1 MKNQSKPIFIISC
14 FLLFILFL
22 FTHSTS
28 VTAQEVEDERNFDYI
43 EGSKKGPAFWGD
55 IKREWAACKNG
66 RLQSPIDL
74 SSLRVTTIPSLVGL
88 KTTYKSSNATLK
100 NRGHDIKLEWAGYSG
115 SIEVDGIEYHL
126 QQSHWHSPSEH
137 SINGRR
143 YAMELHMVYQSPDP
157 KVENNVVV
165 VGVLYQIGRPNAF
178 LSKLMRDVAFMTD
191 EKTER
196 SIGVIDPAE
205 IVQLNGN
212 NYYKYIG
219 SLTIPPCTEGV
230 IWIISKQLGTVSK
243 EQIDLLRAAVYDYAE
258 MNARPVQPLNLRKIF
273 SFYGKNAKNKH
284 N

>member
-1 MKNQSKPIFIISC
+1 MKNQSKPIFTISC

-74 SSLRVTTIPSLVGL
+74 SSLKVITIPSLVGL

-115 SIEVDGIEYHL
+115 SIEVNGTEYHL

-165 VGVLYQIGRPNAF
+165 VGVLYQIGHPNAF

-191 EKTER
+191 KKTER

-243 EQIDLLRAAVYDYAE
+243 EQIDLLRVAVYDYAE
-258 MNARPVQPLNLRKIF
+258 MNARPVQPLNLRKIY